1 MWDKR
6 ESNALAA
13 VFCNATDRRM
23 ATVGFRTST
32 ACCPVK
38 RAPDFH
44 KPDTP
49 KSTLLSFTYVRA
61 QADSNRNTLER
72 GKNRGFT
79 MTPIKPRYLHRR
91 RVKTNI
97 IQYSNSNQ
105 LAYVGGAA
113 GVEPVRQLAAS
124 QTNTAPQAFR
134 VTYSLP

>member
-23 ATVGFRTST
+23 ASVGFRTST

-49 KSTLLSFTYVRA
+49 KSTLLSFIIHITYVRA
-61 QADSNRNTLER
+61 QADSNRNTL
-72 GKNRGFT
+72 KSLK
-79 MTPIKPRYLHRR
+79 I
-91 RVKTNI
+91 RV
-97 IQYSNSNQ
+97 S
-105 LAYVGGAA
+105 
-113 GVEPVRQLAAS
+113 P
-124 QTNTAPQAFR
+124 
-134 VTYSLP
+134 

>member
-49 KSTLLSFTYVRA
+49 KSTLLSFIIHITYVRA
-61 QADSNRNTLER
+61 QADSNRNTLEKP
-72 GKNRGFT
+72 KNKGFT

-97 IQYSNSNQ
+97 II
-105 LAYVGGAA
+105 
-113 GVEPVRQLAAS
+113 
-124 QTNTAPQAFR
+124 
-134 VTYSLP
+134 

>member
-23 ATVGFRTST
+23 ASVGFRTST

-49 KSTLLSFTYVRA
+49 KSTLLYSFFIIHITYVRA
-61 QADSNRNTLER
+61 QADSNRNTLEKP
-72 GKNRGFT
+72 KNKGIT

-97 IQYSNSNQ
+97 IQ
-105 LAYVGGAA
+105 
-113 GVEPVRQLAAS
+113 
-124 QTNTAPQAFR
+124 
-134 VTYSLP
+134 

>member
-23 ATVGFRTST
+23 ASVGFRAST

-49 KSTLLSFTYVRA
+49 KSTLLSFIIHITYVRA
-61 QADSNRNTLER
+61 QADSNRNPLKSLKT
-72 GKNRGFT
+72 
-79 MTPIKPRYLHRR
+79 
-91 RVKTNI
+91 RV
-97 IQYSNSNQ
+97 S
-105 LAYVGGAA
+105 
-113 GVEPVRQLAAS
+113 P
-124 QTNTAPQAFR
+124 
-134 VTYSLP
+134 